1 MLRRSLIALALL
13 VMLPLAA
20 SAGSFNSYGP
30 EIGFSQSPDQLVLG
44 GHLNWNSVAPHLD
57 FSPGI
62 DLGLGD
68 NLTLV
73 SFNGDFHYRIASS
86 TSWQPYIGG
95 GMGLHF
101 AEAGTAFASR
111 NRNDNTAMRAGGHF
125 IAGAAIP
132 TAGKSRFFTEL
143 KLGFGDS
150 PDLKA
155 VAGWN
160 YRATK

>member
-1 MLRRSLIALALL
+1 MLRRPFIALALL
-13 VMLPLAA
+13 AMLPLAA

-30 EIGFSQSPDQLVLG
+30 EIGFSQSPDQLVIG

-73 SFNGDFHYRIASS
+73 TFNGDFHYRIVTN

-95 GMGLHF
+95 GMGMHFVSADNGFGGRTSSNSDLH
-101 AEAGTAFASR
+101 
-111 NRNDNTAMRAGGHF
+111 AGGHF
-125 IAGAAIP
+125 IAGATIP
-132 TAGKSRFFTEL
+132 TQGKSRFFTEL

-155 VAGWN
+155 IAGWN
-160 YRATK
+160 FRATR

>member
-13 VMLPLAA
+13 AMLPLAA

-73 SFNGDFHYRIASS
+73 TFNGDFHYRIVTS

-101 AEAGTAFASR
+101 VSA
-111 NRNDNTAMRAGGHF
+111 DNTFGGRNTNNSDLHAGGHF
-125 IAGAAIP
+125 IAGATIP